1 MFNLVGNA
9 RVMNLKKVS
18 PKMTICD
25 VYTSYKEGEEWKS
38 TFLKAKIVGEA
49 KNQLAID
56 KCGEKDLIE
65 IQSSALREETRV
77 YNDKEYKDLVL
88 TIFKAEKVK
97 SKEDLTPIHDKDM
110 PF

>member
-9 RVMNLKKVS
+9 RIMNLKKVS
-18 PKMTICD
+18 PKLTVGT
-25 VYTSYKEGEEWKS
+25 VYTSHKEGDEWKT
-38 TFLKAKIVGEA
+38 TFIKCKIVGEA

-56 KCGEKDLIE
+56 KCKEKDLIE
-65 IQSSALREETRV
+65 IQSSALKEESRTYNNQV
-77 YNDKEYKDLVL
+77 YKELVL

-97 SKEDLTPIHDKDM
+97 EKELTPVDNGDN